1 MNNSAKNIKKICTLA
16 LFTALAYVCVLV
28 SPIKVQ
34 FLSFNPKDAV
44 IAIGAMLLG
53 PVSGL
58 IMSVVT
64 SLIEMVTVSTTGPW
78 GMLMNVIS
86 SAVFS
91 CSAALVYK
99 YRRKMSG
106 AIMGLLTSV
115 VLTTAVMMGAN
126 LLITPLYMGVST
138 TDVAKLIPTLLLPFN
153 FTKTVL
159 NAAIVLLLYK
169 PLTTALRK
177 TGLASA
183 EPQRRSP
190 AANEEAARGESGAE
204 EKNRSKLSRTRL
216 TIAVTVAALVLIAAC
231 IAVFVL
237 VLGGEINI

>member
-1 MNNSAKNIKKICTLA
+1 
-16 LFTALAYVCVLV
+16 
-28 SPIKVQ
+28 
-34 FLSFNPKDAV
+34 
-44 IAIGAMLLG
+44 
-53 PVSGL
+53 
-58 IMSVVT
+58 
-64 SLIEMVTVSTTGPW
+64 
-78 GMLMNVIS
+78 
-86 SAVFS
+86 
-91 CSAALVYK
+91 
-99 YRRKMSG
+99 
-106 AIMGLLTSV
+106 MGLLTSV

-177 TGLASA
+177 TGLAPS
-183 EPQRRSP
+183 ETQRRSP
-190 AANEEAARGESGAE
+190 AVNEEAARGESGAE

>member
-99 YRRKMSG
+99 FRRKMSG

-177 TGLASA
+177 TGLAPS
-183 EPQRRSP
+183 ETQRRLS
-190 AANEEAARGESGAE
+190 AAGNESTRNECVTE
-204 EKNRSKLSRTRL
+204 ENKRAKLSRARL
-216 TIAVTVAALVLIAAC
+216 TVAVTVAAIALIAAC
-231 IAVFVL
+231 IAVFVR
-237 VLGGEINI
+237 VLGGEINF